1 MENSVNKKNIIISK
15 TSKKFYALLDC
26 NISINENELNIIME
40 QAKIEFQ
47 NYSELPE

>member
-26 NISINENELNIIME
+26 NISINENELNIIMPG
-40 QAKIEFQ
+40 KNTLRKFDY
-47 NYSELPE
+47 YSI